1 MKVKF
6 MKRFGAYFIDIILLM
21 LVVSIISPI
30 IPKSGDTN
38 ALAKETTTIVEG
50 FMNKQIS
57 QEEFVKKTNDIS
69 YDLSRA
75 TYLDSIVSITIYL
88 LYFVVMPI
96 FTKGQTLGKKL
107 MKIKIVNNDSSEVGT
122 NGLLIRS
129 LILYGILSSIITL
142 ILLLVT
148 NKSTYLNIAGNVT
161 TIFGLINL
169 VSFVMILVR
178 KDGKGIHD
186 LLGNTKVIS
195 IEEGDVA

>member
-6 MKRFGAYFIDIILLM
+6 MKRFGAYFIDVILLM

-30 IPKSGDTN
+30 IPKSADTN
-38 ALAKETTTIVEG
+38 ALSKETTAVVED
-50 FMNKQIS
+50 FANKKLDQK
-57 QEEFVKKTNDIS
+57 EFIKKTNDLS
-69 YDLSRA
+69 YDLARA
-75 TYLDSIVSITIYL
+75 TYLESVVSIICYL
-88 LYFVVMPI
+88 LYFVVMPL

-107 MKIKIVNNDSSEVGT
+107 MKIKIVNNDGSEVGT
-122 NGLLIRS
+122 NGLLFRG

-148 NKSTYLNIAGNVT
+148 SKSTYIGTSGNITAL
-161 TIFGLINL
+161 FGLINI

-178 KDGKGIHD
+178 KDGRGIHD